1 MPGWSASGASR
12 STSDHASSSS
22 AAPWA
27 ERPEAVGTM
36 CRLRP
41 PDPRTHWTRAMNGGA
56 AVGVGD
62 EVGTDVV
69 AVDEV
74 AVLEPAVAG
83 GPVGVAVG
91 LAVKA
96 AGGSGAGVEQPART
110 AARHAHT
117 VTASAARASGEAVMP
132 AIITH
137 QRGPGRHSCRTSKRK
152 GVALPSALNV

>member
-1 MPGWSASGASR
+1 
-12 STSDHASSSS
+12 
-22 AAPWA
+22 
-27 ERPEAVGTM
+27 
-36 CRLRP
+36 
-41 PDPRTHWTRAMNGGA
+41 MNGGA

-91 LAVKA
+91 LAVMA

-117 VTASAARASGEAVMP
+117 VTASAARGTRASGEAVMP
-132 AIITH
+132 AIITN
-137 QRGPGRHSCRTSKRK
+137 QRGPGRHSCQTAKRK
-152 GVALPSALNV
+152 GVALPSTLNV

>member
-1 MPGWSASGASR
+1 
-12 STSDHASSSS
+12 
-22 AAPWA
+22 
-27 ERPEAVGTM
+27 
-36 CRLRP
+36 
-41 PDPRTHWTRAMNGGA
+41 MNGGA

-91 LAVKA
+91 LAVMA

-117 VTASAARASGEAVMP
+117 VTASAARGTRASGEAVMP
-132 AIITH
+132 AIITN
-137 QRGPGRHSCRTSKRK
+137 QRGPGRSLLPDSEKEGSRAPFHSQRIAHWGACGKAPV
-152 GVALPSALNV
+152 VAQNRRPRPTPRSET

>member
-62 EVGTDVV
+62 EVG
-69 AVDEV
+69 VDGAGEV
-74 AVLEPAVAG
+74 AVFEPDVADG
-83 GPVGVAVG
+83 TDGAAVGVAVM
-91 LAVKA
+91 A